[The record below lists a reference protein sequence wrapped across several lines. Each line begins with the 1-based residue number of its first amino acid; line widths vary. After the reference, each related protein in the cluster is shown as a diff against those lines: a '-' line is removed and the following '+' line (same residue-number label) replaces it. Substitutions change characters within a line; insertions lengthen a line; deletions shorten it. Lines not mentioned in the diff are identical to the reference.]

1 MKYLYRILVLPFIL
15 GLTFIGL
22 LILWIKYVINFVR
35 FGGEFIS
42 YTNTTQRK
50 TIEDVFKKLVEND
63 FKNK

>member
-1 MKYLYRILVLPFIL
+1 MKYLFRILVLPFVL

-22 LILWIKYVINFVR
+22 LILWVKYVINFVR

-50 TIEDVFKKLVEND
+50 TIEDVFKKLVENE
-63 FKNK
+63 KIL